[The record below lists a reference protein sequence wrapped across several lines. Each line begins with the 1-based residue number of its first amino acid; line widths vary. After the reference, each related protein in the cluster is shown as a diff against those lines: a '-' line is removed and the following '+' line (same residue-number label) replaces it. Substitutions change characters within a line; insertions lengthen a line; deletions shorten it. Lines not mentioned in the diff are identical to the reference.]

1 MNYIG
6 HASVNRWAH
15 EKMFINED
23 IPWLDNSD
31 HLPVILSM
39 TCLDGY
45 WIHPDQR
52 PSLIVEMLS
61 TPDNGAVSAFAATG
75 LGVATGHDYL
85 QRGFFSSLFDD
96 GVWTLGAAAQNG
108 KINLFTNSSGFN
120 NDLLHTFTVFG
131 DPALRILNPYGV
143 SLAPGAQAA
152 QGFAG
157 TSVFYDFQVTNTGVL
172 TDTFA
177 VEVSGN
183 TWPTTPSLAE
193 IPDLAPGAV
202 AAFTVQVD
210 IPTGESGWEAAT
222 VTVNSQGDTG
232 KTQAATLTTFTEAE
246 QIFLPSI
253 HR

>member
-1 MNYIG
+1 M
-6 HASVNRWAH
+6 ASLNRWAH
-15 EKMFINED
+15 EKIFINED
-23 IPWLDNSD
+23 IPWLDNGD

-45 WIHPDQR
+45 WIHPDVR
-52 PSLIVEMLS
+52 PSLMVEMVT
-61 TPDNGAVSAFAATG
+61 TPDKGAAAAFAATG

-85 QRGFFSSLFDD
+85 QRGFFASLFDD
-96 GVWTLGAAAQNG
+96 GVWTLGAAAQNS

-120 NDLLHTFTVFG
+120 NDLIHTFTVFG
-131 DPALRILNPYGV
+131 DPALQILNPYGL

-157 TSVFYDFQVTNTGVL
+157 TSVMYDFQVTNSGVL
-172 TDTFA
+172 TDTYA
-177 VEVSGN
+177 VAVSGN
-183 TWPTTPSLAE
+183 TWPTTPSLVE
-193 IPDLAPGAV
+193 IPDLAPGAA
-202 AAFTVQVD
+202 AAFSVQVD
-210 IPTGESGWEAAT
+210 IPAGESGWETAT